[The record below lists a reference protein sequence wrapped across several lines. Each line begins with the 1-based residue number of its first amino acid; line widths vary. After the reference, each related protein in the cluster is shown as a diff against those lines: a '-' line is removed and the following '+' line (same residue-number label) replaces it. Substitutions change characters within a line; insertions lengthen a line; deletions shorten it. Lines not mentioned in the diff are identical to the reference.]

1 MISERI
7 VDFNAIQIN
16 LKIRSKGEILTAM
29 AARVSSFLRRG
40 GGMQSGAR
48 DSKTDAPEGKV
59 GGAVGQMQKNGAV
72 LAGKGQ
78 PEGEWRGEDE
88 GGLCDAR
95 EQESTG
101 RQRGYVGRVRSV
113 RPRDRLG
120 RELLPGGR

>member
-1 MISERI
+1 
-7 VDFNAIQIN
+7 
-16 LKIRSKGEILTAM
+16 
-29 AARVSSFLRRG
+29 
-40 GGMQSGAR
+40 MQSGAR

-59 GGAVGQMQKNGAV
+59 SGAAGQMQKNGVA

-95 EQESTG
+95 EQESAG